1 MQWISRNNHCVVRAI
16 LALSSAYQEYLMTW
30 KLKTSLVVQRARP
43 LRTYSLIILDI
54 LDTKKSNLII
64 VLLHIERK
72 KWKSCFCFF
81 TDGKQPKVREFD
93 LTTRDLGCPWHD
105 HCIIC
110 SYDVT
115 GADFENSLYARG
127 QPQNSYGATFLSSHF
142 KAQTRSLYEKKNAV

>member
-1 MQWISRNNHCVVRAI
+1 MINYRYSGPFYQHFCTKTRNVFFLICYVRMQWISRNNHCVARAI

-81 TDGKQPKVREFD
+81 IDGKQHKVRELD
-93 LTTRDLGCPWHD
+93 MTTRDLE
-105 HCIIC
+105 C
-110 SYDVT
+110 S
-115 GADFENSLYARG
+115 
-127 QPQNSYGATFLSSHF
+127 
-142 KAQTRSLYEKKNAV
+142 